1 MICSPILLPK
11 SRKLLFQS
19 FTTKPKD
26 FTKVPV
32 RNPLKEN
39 NTKKPQT
46 ALSTFPKYK
55 GKFDNF
61 EKVHMICSPILLPK
75 SRKLLFQSFT
85 TQPKDFGKVPVRNPL
100 KENNTKKPQTALS
113 TFPKYKGKFDNF
125 EKVHMTCS
133 LILLPKKPRTTF
145 SKFYYRIDQDFN
157 LI

>member
-11 SRKLLFQS
+11 SRELLFQS

-26 FTKVPV
+26 FGKVPV
-32 RNPLKEN
+32 RNPLKGN

-61 EKVHMICSPILLPK
+61 EKVHMTCSPILLPK
-75 SRKLLFQSFT
+75 SRELLFQSFT
-85 TQPKDFGKVPVRNPL
+85 TKPKDFGKVPVRNPL

-113 TFPKYKGKFDNF
+113 TFPKYKGKFYNF

-133 LILLPKKPRTTF
+133 PILF
-145 SKFYYRIDQDFN
+145 SKSRKLLFQSFTT
-157 LI
+157 